1 MQYQAVLVDDD
12 ELPEGV
18 DRVMVERPGKC
29 PLYLIAKSVAPRVF
43 LWTES
48 HWSKKAG

>member
-12 ELPEGV
+12 ELPEGI

-48 HWSKKAG
+48 HWTKKAS